1 MDHCY
6 LCDLYFLTKCPY
18 IPPHEW
24 SVDFPHLMLHTKAV
38 KFKQQGTSFRDR
50 TLTNTD
56 ILGKQAGNL
65 VS

>member
-6 LCDLYFLTKCPY
+6 LCDLCFLTKCPY

-24 SVDFPHLMLHTKAV
+24 SVDFPHLMLQTKAV

-65 VS
+65 IS